1 MEKPLV
7 SIVIPVYNAER
18 FLDECYQSIEE
29 QLYDN
34 IEIIFINDGS
44 TDGSYQKC
52 CRYKAT
58 DHRVKVLSQDNAG
71 QNSARKAGVNIAKGK
86 YVCFI
91 DADDFVDK
99 NMLMEMVNSAEEY
112 NAEVVKCG
120 PYNKVYED
128 GEIQPEYMKVEIK
141 GLFGGREVAE
151 KVFDENDLFRQKVA
165 VGLWGAIFSCILI
178 KKIMNIVDDTID
190 FSEDYLCTILALLDS
205 EKVYML
211 EDNFYYYRC
220 HRESFCHTHTKDNYV
235 SQKLLYKSLRK
246 EFEIREVSYV
256 MYQQLTYMIIRD
268 LLMGGYDYYLNNYE
282 FLFPYPNVKKG
293 SRIVIYGAGVV
304 GTEIYS
310 KIIMGNKYKVIAWV
324 DQKWETYN
332 DPRITS
338 INHIEDDYD
347 YIVVA
352 IIKHSI
358 SMRIKEDLM
367 ALGIDEQKIAVICEE
382 LFTED
387 NIPEEYKR

>member
-1 MEKPLV
+1 MKQPLV

-44 TDGSYQKC
+44 TDSSYQKC
-52 CRYKAT
+52 CGYKAT
-58 DHRVKVLSQDNAG
+58 DHRVKVLSQENAG

-99 NMLMEMVNSAEEY
+99 NMLLEMVKKAEKY
-112 NAEVVKCG
+112 NAQIVKCG
-120 PYNKVYED
+120 ICKLYED
-128 GEIQPEYMKVEIK
+128 GELQPEYTIAKIT
-141 GLFGGREVAE
+141 GLFSGKEIAE
-151 KVFDENDLFRQKVA
+151 KIFDKEDLFRLQVS
-165 VGLWGAIFSCILI
+165 VSLCGSIFDRAII
-178 KKIMNIVDDTID
+178 KRIIWTINEEINY
-190 FSEDYLCTILALLDS
+190 SEDYLCTILAMLDS
-205 EKVYML
+205 NNVYVM
-211 EDNFYYYRC
+211 EDSFYYYRC
-220 HRESFCHTHTKDNYV
+220 HRNSFCHLHTKDNFY
-235 SQKLLYKSLRK
+235 SQKLLFSSLKTEFKKRK
-246 EFEIREVSYV
+246 VSNEI
-256 MYQQLTYMIIRD
+256 YQQLIYMIIRD
-268 LLMGGYDYYLNNYE
+268 LLLGGYNYYLNNYD
-282 FLFPYPNVKKG
+282 FLFPYPNVKRG
-293 SRIVIYGAGVV
+293 SKIVIYGAGVL

-310 KIIMGNKYKVIAWV
+310 LTVERNDYEVVAWV
-324 DQKWETYN
+324 DKKWETYN

-338 INHIEDDYD
+338 VNHIKDDYD

-367 ALGIDEQKIAVICEE
+367 ALGVDEQKIALICEE